1 MKKVQK
7 PVVAK
12 RPDTGKKPIAHA
24 KAHTK
29 GMVKKEGKN
38 C

>member
-1 MKKVQK
+1 MKKAVK
-7 PVVAK
+7 VSVTK
-12 RPDTGKKPIAHA
+12 RPDTGKKPVAHA
-24 KAHTK
+24 KAHVK